1 MSVKGSVFIATSL
14 DGYIARDDG
23 SIDWLEKAN
32 TRVPK
37 GEDFGYKEFFS
48 SVDILVMGRNT
59 YELVRTFGSWPYGK
73 KPVVVLSSRAI
84 KIPKAISKTVS
95 LSSENPLALF
105 DRLSADGVKHVY
117 IDGGIT
123 IQRFLTARLI
133 DELTVTLIPVLI
145 GSGKPLFGA
154 LLNDILLEL
163 VSTKAYECGFVQNK
177 YRVLR

>member
-59 YELVRTFGSWPYGK
+59 YELVRTFGTWPYGK
-73 KPVVVLSSRAI
+73 KPVVVLSSRTI
-84 KIPKAISKTVS
+84 KIPKALSKTLSV
-95 LSSENPLALF
+95 SSENPPALF
-105 DRLSADGVKHVY
+105 DRLSAKGVKHVY

-123 IQRFLTARLI
+123 IQRFLTAGLI

-154 LLNDILLEL
+154 LLNDITLEL